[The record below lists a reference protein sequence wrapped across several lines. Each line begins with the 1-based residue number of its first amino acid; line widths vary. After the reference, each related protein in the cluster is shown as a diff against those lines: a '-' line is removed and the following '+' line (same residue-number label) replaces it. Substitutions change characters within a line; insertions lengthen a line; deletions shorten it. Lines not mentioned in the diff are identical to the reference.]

1 MTPIRLL
8 AMDLDDTLLHSDLSI
23 SLRTRN
29 VLRKAQTQGIIV
41 ALASSRDPVFL
52 DKFSVLLGLSKW
64 PGYVIANN
72 GTLVQESM
80 TGTIIFEAKIPIETA
95 LMIFDIADAEG
106 FTVQIYDDDIMYVSH
121 KDKFTDINQKTSG
134 IRHVVVENFRSMT
147 AAGCHKM
154 LIPGKPE
161 KVASLARILDSYADR
176 VTIQALKPHQLE
188 VLPLG
193 VDKGSALAKVAER
206 CSISREEVLAIG
218 DSMNDESML
227 RWAGCSVAMKN
238 ADSKLK
244 EIAVF
249 VTDKSNDEDGVAE
262 VIERYILHE

>member
-1 MTPIRLL
+1 MVPVRLL

-23 SLRTRN
+23 SHRTRN
-29 VLRKAQTQGIIV
+29 ALRKAQAQGIII
-41 ALASSRDPVFL
+41 ALASSRDPVAL
-52 DKFSVLLGLSKW
+52 EQFSALLGLNKW
-64 PGYVIANN
+64 PGYIIANN
-72 GTLVQESM
+72 GTIIQESM
-80 TGTIIFEAKIPIETA
+80 TGTVIFEEKIPIESA
-95 LMIFDIADAEG
+95 LMVFDIADAEG

-121 KDKFTDINQKTSG
+121 KDKFTDFNQKTSG

-161 KVASLARILDSYADR
+161 KLVSLAVLLESLADY
-176 VTIQALKPHQLE
+176 VKIHTVKPYQLE
-188 VLPLG
+188 ILPLG
-193 VDKGSALAKVAER
+193 IDKGSALAKVAES
-206 CSISREEVLAIG
+206 CSIPREAVLAIG

-227 RWAGCSVAMKN
+227 RWAGYSVAMKN

-249 VTDKSNDEDGVAE
+249 VTEKSNDEDGVAE